1 MKTKIYYLICSIAL
15 LTLMLNSIA
24 QKNIMFV
31 GRDPATNIGGSYP
44 EDKELIDT
52 LEANGYTITYV
63 YNDDFKAGYTSSSDY
78 EGCDAIYLSETL
90 DSKACGGFK
99 AAGYPLPCVTTEC
112 WVFVSTNDRW
122 GWLSSDDQ
130 LGQVSTDNLDATSL
144 KITDNTHYITEPFT
158 LNQEMKW
165 SNAADATTLSEVH
178 PIGIDFKNDVS
189 GAVALANCKHSELE
203 GKPMLWAIPDGTT
216 PANHTEALANRLVMF
231 GVISPGLRNNATEEF
246 FTIIKRALIWVLKE
260 DGGDEEPIG
269 IKDINMVL
277 SDICVSPNPVISEAM
292 LNFSLQKPAVA
303 SLVIY
308 DITGRQI
315 TSIDPQYFN
324 AGRNHIN
331 INSSD
336 FEAGIYIYNLSTTEG
351 TFSGKINVLK

>member
-1 MKTKIYYLICSIAL
+1 MKTKIYYLISFIAFFA
-15 LTLMLNSIA
+15 LTLNCFA

-52 LEANGYTITYV
+52 LEASGYTITYV
-63 YNDDFKAGYTSSSDY
+63 YNDDFKAGYTQAADY
-78 EGCDAIYLSETL
+78 EGSDAIYFSETL

-112 WVFVSTNDRW
+112 WVFVSTSDRW

-130 LGQVSTDNLDATSL
+130 LAQVSTDNLDAASL
-144 KITDNTHYITEPFT
+144 KITDNTHYITKPFI
-158 LNQEMKW
+158 LNQEIKW
-165 SNAADATTLSEVH
+165 TNATDGLSDIH

-189 GAVALANCKHSELE
+189 GAMPLANCKHSELE
-203 GKPMLWAIPDGTT
+203 GKPMLWAIPDGVT
-216 PANHTEALANRLVMF
+216 PKNQAAPLANRLVLF
-231 GVISPGLRNNATEEF
+231 GIISNGLRNNATDEF
-246 FTIIKRALIWVLKE
+246 FVIIKRALTWVLKE

-269 IKDINMVL
+269 IKNNNMILSNIN
-277 SDICVSPNPVISEAM
+277 IAPNPVINEAM
-292 LNFSLQKPAVA
+292 LNFSLQKPAIV
-303 SLVIY
+303 SLNIY

-315 TSIDPQYFN
+315 SSVDPQYFN
-324 AGRNHIN
+324 AGRNHLIIN
-331 INSSD
+331 AYD
-336 FEAGIYIYNLSTTEG
+336 YEAGIYIYNLSTTEG